1 MADEIKRVDT
11 SKYTRSGKVEI
22 DGKLWTVTL
31 PGAGKEL
38 QMAKAQRR
46 MKFLDK
52 KLTAGTENEA
62 DLDKYDELEDYMF
75 EFFNGIFQDETDNN
89 TEVRG
94 WINDTPMGI
103 ILQAFEDIKNAA
115 NNQESVLASD

>member
-1 MADEIKRVDT
+1 MSDQIRRVDT
-11 SKYTRSGKVEI
+11 SKYTRSGKVDI
-22 DGKLWTVTL
+22 DGKLWAVNL

-52 KLTAGTENEA
+52 KLTAGTETEA

-75 EFFNGIFQDETDNN
+75 EFFNGIFEDGTENN
-89 TEVRG
+89 AEVRE

-103 ILQAFEDIKNAA
+103 ILKAFEDIKEAA
-115 NNQESVLASD
+115 NVQGNVPSSD